1 MKDIDIRVRIAAM
14 LMISAGILMF
24 RSECAVYLSLL
35 LAAIWSSLILNPKKI
50 LPQLILF
57 GAAELALFLIK
68 DVKAVGNLPLLLVYL
83 RRMIIA
89 VIAAYPI
96 AKAPTGRLIASLD
109 RMKIPRTFTI
119 SLAVLFRFLPTIGM
133 EYSAIRRA
141 QQYRDIGTSFRK
153 AVTRIPQLFE
163 FTLVPLLIRTT
174 KVADELTASAEVRG
188 MKLKGDY
195 NSYYEVKMRI
205 CDWLALIVVITCSA
219 GIYCADYLAGRT
231 A

>member
-1 MKDIDIRVRIAAM
+1 MKNIDIRVRIAAM
-14 LMISAGILMF
+14 LMIAAGILVF
-24 RSECAVYLSLL
+24 RTEYAVYLSLL
-35 LAAIWSSLILNPKKI
+35 FAVIWASLILGFKKV
-50 LPQLILF
+50 LPQLLLF
-57 GAAELALFLIK
+57 CVLEAALFLIK

-89 VIAAYPI
+89 VITAYPI

-119 SLAVLFRFLPTIGM
+119 SLAVLFRFMPTVGM

-141 QQYRDIGTSFRK
+141 QKYRGIGTSIK
-153 AVTRIPQLFE
+153 TVVLRIPQLFE

-188 MKLKGDY
+188 MKLKGEY
-195 NSYYEVKMRI
+195 NSYHEVKMHVY
-205 CDWLALIVVITCSA
+205 DWIALTVVIFCAA
-219 GIYCADYLAGRT
+219 GIYYVDHLAGSVM
-231 A
+231 